1 MFGDGAR
8 RKNRAILE
16 RRPQAARNSFLMP
29 ERRFVFSIAFMLCWA
44 SIAGFTQEPSP
55 TPPDS
60 PSAARQKNSSNSQPP
75 AVEVVT
81 FLERRSIFFPDLA
94 TSPGPLSTAEK
105 FKLFVDD
112 SIAPNSVF
120 GAAAGA
126 SLSQAADL
134 PHGYGQGWDAYGK
147 RFGASMA
154 RHASS
159 EFFGTFLLAST
170 LHQDP
175 RFFPQLHPTFGRS
188 MKYAISRV
196 FVTRD
201 DHGRRV
207 ANWSQLTGMLLS
219 ESLANA
225 YWPQQDR
232 TAGQTFRRFGIDLG
246 TSAGSNMF
254 RNYWPSIFKNL
265 RRVTPGLRDRQ
276 D

>member
-1 MFGDGAR
+1 M
-8 RKNRAILE
+8 
-16 RRPQAARNSFLMP
+16 
-29 ERRFVFSIAFMLCWA
+29 VFWA
-44 SIAGFTQEPSP
+44 SIAGLAQQSTQSL
-55 TPPDS
+55 PDS
-60 PSAARQKNSSNSQPP
+60 PSTSQSKSSSGAQPP

-94 TSPGPLSTAEK
+94 TSPGPLSTSEK
-105 FKLFVDD
+105 FKLFIDD
-112 SIAPNSVF
+112 SIAPNSVV
-120 GAAAGA
+120 GAATGA

-147 RFGASMA
+147 RFGSSMA

-159 EFFGTFLLAST
+159 EFFGTFLLASA

-175 RFFPQLHPTFGRS
+175 RFFPQLHPSFGRS

-201 DHGRRV
+201 DHGKNV
-207 ANWSQLTGMLLS
+207 ANWSQLAGMLLS

-232 TAGQTFRRFGIDLG
+232 SAGQTFGRFGIDLAS
-246 TSAGSNMF
+246 SAGSNMF

-276 D
+276 N